1 MYRALVVLED
11 GEVLQDVVLDG
22 ADVRRAHPVLGRR
35 PHEALRAV
43 LVLDTADVPA
53 QLAVD
58 AAQHHQEV
66 REVALHACD
75 QRSHAGI
82 IHGLTAAPN
91 RHP

>member
-22 ADVRRAHPVLGRR
+22 ADVRRAHPVLGGR

-43 LVLDTADVPA
+43 LVLDAADVPA

-66 REVALHACD
+66 REVTLHARD
-75 QRSHAGI
+75 GRSHAGVP
-82 IHGLTAAPN
+82 HGVTQALN
-91 RHP
+91 SHP